1 MTFPFLSPF
10 FVYFSAR
17 INYRDAFP
25 SKHTKDNGRKIL
37 KSVFGELFYLEEISL
52 QEQMWGWGG
61 VEEVKSG
68 AAESKINVWDVC
80 AVENLCQ
87 VSKQLK
93 GNVC

>member
-1 MTFPFLSPF
+1 MTFPFLSFF

-52 QEQMWGWGG
+52 QVVGEGGRGEVWGCR
-61 VEEVKSG
+61 K
-68 AAESKINVWDVC
+68 
-80 AVENLCQ
+80 
-87 VSKQLK
+87 
-93 GNVC
+93 